1 MSDLK
6 LTDRDGVQ
14 AEALSGM
21 LGAAEREFGHPPV
34 APRQRYVR
42 DDAADLYGFTYG
54 AIPN

>member
-1 MSDLK
+1 LSDLK